1 MLCAPVLFLHTF
13 TGMILLQNS
22 VDFQM
27 DTWTAGFEISLQQ
40 LLSVL
45 PGRRKEGTQY
55 PLANDTK
62 SADYDCS

>member
-1 MLCAPVLFLHTF
+1 
-13 TGMILLQNS
+13 MILLQNS